1 MPSSEERIAAVW
13 SRDRRYL
20 HAVAA
25 RVLGDRTEAED
36 VVQDAFARLAL
47 QPVDALDDPRAWLLV
62 AVRRLALDRLRSA
75 RLRLSEPTDTADLA
89 ARTPDSGADPA
100 DRVTLDDE
108 VRSALGLVLDRL
120 TPAQRTVFLLHDVF
134 GVPFDGI
141 AELVGRTP
149 AACRQLARQARK
161 SVRGGAR
168 QPAATPVPSEAS
180 TLSAVAKR
188 FADACAGG
196 DLDALA
202 RLLDPRVSGWAT
214 IGGRRVGLA
223 EGIATVAER
232 TLRFLGPGSGWH
244 LTPIPLDEGVGL
256 LVTRRSEPVAVVR
269 LDVREERV
277 RSLHA
282 VVLER

>member
-1 MPSSEERIAAVW
+1 MTVPTSEERIATAW

-25 RVLGDRTEAED
+25 RVLGDHTEAED
-36 VVQDAFARLAL
+36 VVQDAFARLAM
-47 QPVDALDDPRAWLLV
+47 QPVDALDDVRAWLLV
-62 AVRRLALDRLRSA
+62 VVRRLALDRLRSA

-89 ARTPDSGADPA
+89 ARTPDDGADPA

-141 AELVGRTP
+141 AEIVGRTP

-161 SVRGGAR
+161 SIRGGAR
-168 QPAATPVPSEAS
+168 QPAETSEAS

-214 IGGRRVGLA
+214 IDGRRVGFA
-223 EGIATVAER
+223 EGIDTVAER
-232 TLRFLGPGSGWH
+232 TLLFLGPGSGWH
-244 LTPIPLDEGVGL
+244 LTPIPLDDGAGL
-256 LVTRRSEPVAVVR
+256 LATRRSEPIAVVR
-269 LDVREERV
+269 LDVREGRV
-277 RSLHA
+277 RGLHA
-282 VVLER
+282 VVLGR